1 MERSDGIVKSFKTSL
16 KNLIGLKSENV
27 PSAESAIGTSVQQT
41 TIGLLNNLLDKA
53 RMEHRT
59 IAEKISNKKTDRL
72 AREKVPQVSKTQ
84 KQELV
89 STEKRLVDNISNLQ
103 IKLSAL
109 EDKETLC
116 KEEFPNIFKS
126 FSQEHQALVLKE
138 MYKLYSET
146 LESSP
151 EWKQQSDHEKHA
163 QFISKLQNHLNLSDS
178 TATLYQN
185 LFK

>member
-27 PSAESAIGTSVQQT
+27 SSGENAIGTSLQQT
-41 TIGLLNNLLDKA
+41 TIGLLNNLLNKA
-53 RMEHRT
+53 RMECRT
-59 IAEKISNKKTDRL
+59 LSEKISNKKTDGL
-72 AREKVPQVSKTQ
+72 AIEEVPQVSKTQ

-89 STEKRLVDNISNLQ
+89 FTEKRLVDNISQLQ
-103 IKLSAL
+103 LKIRMV
-109 EDKETLC
+109 EENEHLC
-116 KEEFPNIFKS
+116 KEEFPQL
-126 FSQEHQALVLKE
+126 FSNFPQEHKALVLKE

-151 EWKQQSDHEKHA
+151 EWKQQSDHEKHD
-163 QFISKLQNHLNLSDS
+163 QFLSKLQNHLNLSDH
-178 TATLYQN
+178 TAAFYQN